1 MGLDQQSYPAG
12 QRGEDSAALLRRCDR
27 WDISITSNAHTTA
40 AWQRAYPCHYET
52 LEIGDPRNDRLAL
65 ATADDIEA
73 VRASLGVRPHELVV
87 LYAPT
92 FREHHHAYSPVLDV
106 EWLAD
111 ELGSNTVV
119 LQRVRYFYAADATMT
134 HPRVRDVTGHPCVED
149 LLLAA
154 DVLITDYSSIMFDYA
169 VLDRPIVIYAPDWDT
184 FRRTRGV
191 TFDLRAEPPG
201 AFTESFAELVTAF
214 RTGAVDGDAATKTR
228 ARFRERFCALDD
240 GGASE
245 RAVRHV
251 FASELDETIE
261 PAEPAEP
268 AEPGHEAPAAPPP
281 GRHGWIAPD
290 DWGEPETD
298 EPESA
303 PPVPTIIRPAT
314 PRTP

>member
-12 QRGEDSAALLRRCDR
+12 QRGEDFAALLRRSDR
-27 WDISITSNAHTTA
+27 WDLSITSNAHSTA
-40 AWQRAYPCHYET
+40 VWQRAYPCHYET
-52 LEIGDPRNDRLAL
+52 LEIGYPRNDRLAL
-65 ATADDIEA
+65 ATADDVEA
-73 VRASLGVRPHELVV
+73 VRASLGLRPDQLVV

-119 LQRVRYFYAADATMT
+119 LQRVHYFYAADATMA
-134 HPRVRDVTGHPCVED
+134 HPRVRDVTGHPQVED

-184 FRRTRGV
+184 YRRTRGV

-201 AFTESFAELVTAF
+201 AFTESFAELITAF
-214 RTGAVDGDAATKTR
+214 RTGAVDGDVATKTR

-240 GGASE
+240 GGAAE
-245 RAVRHV
+245 RAVRYI
-251 FASELDETIE
+251 FASALDETFE
-261 PAEPAEP
+261 DDDAGDEVAPPAARPEDWSTPALFD
-268 AEPGHEAPAAPPP
+268 EPGTDEPDAAPP
-281 GRHGWIAPD
+281 I
-290 DWGEPETD
+290 
-298 EPESA
+298 
-303 PPVPTIIRPAT
+303 PTIIRPAA